1 MELKGK
7 TAEDMADIVAEKRA
21 VATKRAYEALRTK
34 CVDAVTKMVVDLEY
48 ETVVEITEDD
58 LLALI
63 PVTEELRDLNYKF
76 RFIEVQ
82 NTSGEIVGNK
92 LAISIIH
99 LK

>member
-7 TAEDMADIVAEKRA
+7 TADDMADLVAEKTA
-21 VATKRAYEALRTK
+21 IAKKRAYEALRAK
-34 CVDAVTKMVVDLEY
+34 CVDAVTKMVVDLEH
-48 ETVVEITEDD
+48 ETVVEINDED
-58 LLALI
+58 LLALT

-82 NTSGEIVGNK
+82 NISGEILEHK
-92 LAISIIH
+92 LAISIAH